1 MTTQQKSLITEEGE
15 AVGTHNRSSL
25 LVLSS
30 SKEDEYEEKVYSM
43 KTNGDEGAQNNT
55 DEVDPKI
62 LIQFKELETES
73 LL

>member
-1 MTTQQKSLITEEGE
+1 MTTQQKSLNTEEGE

-43 KTNGDEGAQNNT
+43 KTNGDEGA
-55 DEVDPKI
+55 
-62 LIQFKELETES
+62 
-73 LL
+73 